1 MYKNIIR
8 GIINKKTGHA
18 LTISA
23 GTVYTYYYKNN
34 KRDINGSIGCWSV
47 PYGPCRFDR
56 LPAVTAVIK
65 EYLQ

>member
-34 KRDINGSIGCWSV
+34 KRNTCGYVGCWPEGV
-47 PYGPCRFDR
+47 K
-56 LPAVTAVIK
+56 VIIK